1 MFLQTL
7 VSSLSCYTL
16 VVPLLLVILTSS
28 YAVPDVDTQAVDTG
42 SCPTWHVFDN
52 KTKECT
58 CQSLKSLV
66 MCSESTST
74 TAVSIPYGYCMTF
87 DNVTKTTYVGKCLYT
102 VFSRENGSLF
112 TVLPTNPLEL
122 NQFMCSQWHR
132 DGRLCS
138 TCADNYGLSVANFLM
153 KCVEC
158 NKSEGV
164 GWLLFLILQLVPV
177 TILFIIVITFRLS
190 IAQPPM
196 NAFVLH
202 SQMSLAL
209 VFLQGARFQSPFVS
223 DSLSGVF
230 VTLRSIIHPLL
241 GIWNLSF
248 FASIEDLTRFCVSTR
263 LDYHTF
269 YFLTYITTIHVLLLI
284 VVTFI
289 CIELHARNCRLIVC
303 LWKPFFKC
311 FVRCT
316 RVWNSQLTVIHTF
329 ATFLLLS
336 YTRLIILS
344 YFILAFQHVHTLS
357 HTLESKTV
365 LLYDPSV
372 EYFDTRHLPYALPNF
387 IILLSFAISPAVVLA
402 LYQTKPFQKC
412 LECLRIHRCVSLR
425 LFVELFQ
432 GCYKDGTSGSYDLRF
447 TASLYLFLRLS
458 LLLSLILCGAS
469 DYVGCY
475 PVVFFV
481 IFLTTLLFIAVAQ
494 PYKDNRMNKVDITL
508 LSMLVLSYGLTS
520 SVAESRDTTV
530 NAIVLSCV
538 IVLVSIPQLVFYSYI
553 LYRLCCTLGK
563 LQCCQSLLRK
573 CYFYQAVISRN
584 DISVCEISDAVCEEL
599 SVSRFHSS
607 YEEDNSC
614 RDRILSKTY

>member
-1 MFLQTL
+1 MLTIL
-7 VSSLSCYTL
+7 SSKVKRDTAISLKICHKMIQKSPFL
-16 VVPLLLVILTSS
+16 VVHVSLLLFLRQTSS
-28 YAVPDVDTQAVDTG
+28 YAVTDVDTLTVDTG
-42 SCPTWHVFDN
+42 SCPTWHVYDN

-58 CQSLKSLV
+58 CQSLRNLV

-102 VFSRENGSLF
+102 VFSRENDSLF
-112 TVLPTNPLEL
+112 TVLPTNPHEL

-138 TCADNYGLSVANFLM
+138 RCADGYGLSVANVYM

-164 GWLLFLILQLVPV
+164 GWLLFLILQLAPV
-177 TILFIIVITFRLS
+177 TILFVTVVIFRLS

-196 NAFVLH
+196 NVFVLH
-202 SQMSLAL
+202 SQISLVL
-209 VFLQGARFQSPFVS
+209 LYLRGDRFQSPFVS
-223 DSLSGVF
+223 DTLSGVF
-230 VTLRSIIHPLL
+230 VTLRSIILPLL
-241 GIWNLSF
+241 GIWNLGF
-248 FASIEDLTRFCVSTR
+248 FPNIEGVTRFCVSTR
-263 LDYHTF
+263 LDHQHF
-269 YFLTYITTIHVLLLI
+269 YSLTYITTIHVLLLI

-303 LWKPFFKC
+303 LWKPFLKC

-316 RVWNSQLTVIHTF
+316 RVWNSKLTVIHTF

-336 YTRLIILS
+336 YTRLIIFS
-344 YFILAFQHVHTLS
+344 SFILAFQHVHTLS
-357 HTLESKTV
+357 QTLDSKTV

-372 EYFDTRHLPYALPNF
+372 GYFGTQHLPYALVT
-387 IILLSFAISPAVVLA
+387 ILILLPFVITPAVVLA

-412 LECLRIHRCVSLR
+412 LEYLCIHRCVSLR

-432 GCYKDGTSGSYDLRF
+432 GCYKDGTNGTYDLRF

-458 LLLSLILCGAS
+458 LLLSLILCSAS

-475 PVVFFV
+475 AVVFLTLM
-481 IFLTTLLFIAVAQ
+481 LTTLLFIAVTQ

-508 LSMLVLSYGLTS
+508 LSMLVLSYALTS
-520 SVAESRDTTV
+520 SVAESSDTTV

-553 LYRLCCTLGK
+553 VYRLCCI
-563 LQCCQSLLRK
+563 LRK
-573 CYFYQAVISRN
+573 LHCFRRCRFNLAVNTR
-584 DISVCEISDAVCEEL
+584 DDLTL
-599 SVSRFHSS
+599 SQVNEAEMSMSRFYSS
-607 YEEDNSC
+607 YEKDN
-614 RDRILSKTY
+614 